1 MTGAR
6 FTERVAELEHPGRL
20 AGADDAERPRGLL
33 RDGPLERREV
43 VQVASLDDE
52 SVTLRE
58 LLQGDENVSVNA
70 AVEIDEAVTRA

>member
-1 MTGAR
+1 
-6 FTERVAELEHPGRL
+6 
-20 AGADDAERPRGLL
+20 
-33 RDGPLERREV
+33 